1 MREAAL
7 RAAIELIAEHGFA
20 ATSMA
25 QIAEAAGISP
35 SGLAHHFPSKN
46 ALLGAVLDHRDEM
59 DRLGEDD
66 ADGPGEVFDQL
77 VRVAEING
85 QRRQLVALYMT
96 MIGEAA
102 SPGHPAHPWMLRHYE
117 GAMPRLERAVRA
129 GQEQGVIHPVGPNVD
144 PDGGPVG
151 RPDRSLA
158 LPATRSHLRRYPPV
172 L

>member
-1 MREAAL
+1 MSTAEEKPPARRCRPGRPRGQDSAVVREAAL

-66 ADGPGEVFDQL
+66 ADGPWGSSTSSS
-77 VRVAEING
+77 G
-85 QRRQLVALYMT
+85 
-96 MIGEAA
+96 
-102 SPGHPAHPWMLRHYE
+102 SPRSTGS
-117 GAMPRLERAVRA
+117 
-129 GQEQGVIHPVGPNVD
+129 GVSSSPST
-144 PDGGPVG
+144 G
-151 RPDRSLA
+151 R
-158 LPATRSHLRRYPPV
+158 
-172 L
+172 